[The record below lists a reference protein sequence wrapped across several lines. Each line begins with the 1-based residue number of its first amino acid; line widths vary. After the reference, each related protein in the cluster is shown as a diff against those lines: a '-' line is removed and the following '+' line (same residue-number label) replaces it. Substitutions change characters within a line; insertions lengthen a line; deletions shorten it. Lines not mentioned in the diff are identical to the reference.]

1 MNLDQLAFLWPW
13 AFAVLPLPLAVRYLL
28 PRAEQGP
35 GGVLR
40 VPFYAAIT
48 AALGVPG
55 ARPGGGLGVLMA
67 VLAAVAW
74 ALLVAAAARPQL
86 VGEPI
91 ALPMQG
97 RDLMLAVDISESMA
111 EEDMV
116 VPARLLPPAGTSSS
130 LWGVGNRAV
139 DRLTAVKAVAG
150 DFIERRAG
158 DRIGLILFGT
168 QAYQQAPL
176 TFDRPTVRTLLFE
189 SEVGLAGKATAI
201 GDAIGLA
208 VKRLRDDA
216 ATDRVLILLTD
227 GANTAGSIEPRKAAE
242 LAAKEGVRIY
252 TIGVG
257 SEPRGAFGLS
267 MGGAQIDEPTLEAIA
282 EATGGRFF
290 RARDL
295 RGLQAIYSAL
305 DELEPQVSEEQTYRP
320 VEDLFQWPLGAA
332 LLLSA
337 LIGLWRILPGRSWRP
352 GMAEMPGMQEQ
363 FPASAPAATGPALE
377 QSRRG
382 GAPTSGSSGTL

>member
-1 MNLDQLAFLWPW
+1 MA
-13 AFAVLPLPLAVRYLL
+13 LL
-28 PRAEQGP
+28 
-35 GGVLR
+35 
-40 VPFYAAIT
+40 
-48 AALGVPG
+48 AAL
-55 ARPGGGLGVLMA
+55 
-67 VLAAVAW
+67 AW
-74 ALLVAAAARPQL
+74 ALLVTAAARPQL

-116 VPARLLPPAGTSSS
+116 IA
-130 LWGVGNRAV
+130 NRAV

-158 DRIGLILFGT
+158 DRVGLILFGT

-189 SEVGLAGKATAI
+189 AEVGLAGKATAI

-295 RGLQAIYSAL
+295 RGLQAIYAAL
-305 DELEPQVSEEQTYRP
+305 DELEPQVSDEQTYRP

-332 LLLSA
+332 LLFSA
-337 LIGLWRILPGRSWRP
+337 LIGLWRIMPGGSLRP
-352 GMAEMPGMQEQ
+352 GMAEMPEMREQ
-363 FPASAPAATGPALE
+363 FLASAPAATGPALQ

-382 GAPTSGSSGTL
+382 GAPTSGSSSTL